1 LNIAARI
8 SRGSLLALTALLC
21 TGACARA
28 ATVTEF
34 NDGISVGSRPFDIAP
49 GPDGNM
55 WFTEHDADQIG
66 RITLSGVVTEFFE
79 GISLGGGPTGITSG
93 PDGNLWF
100 TEYDA
105 GRIGRITPA
114 GVVTEFS
121 AGITP
126 GSSPREIV
134 TGADGN
140 LWYTDT
146 NGRRIGRIT
155 PAGVVTEFSVNT
167 SVGGGPSAITAGPD
181 GNIWFAQTVNPVG
194 RITPAGVLT
203 PFPSNSGGFLMG
215 IAAGPDGNIWTTEYF
230 GSIRQMTTAGV
241 VTGTFALPAGVWAYG
256 IAAGPDGN
264 LWFTGQSDASIGRIT
279 PSGQIVLVTAGVS
292 QGSSPQAIAAGPD
305 GNMWFTEA
313 TADQIGRITPSIEP
327 PVVAVADATAV
338 SETTATLA
346 GTVNARSLS
355 SSVRFEYGV
364 TDAYGSQTAEQLI
377 AAPSERP
384 VSAALTNLLPA
395 TTYHYRLI
403 AASAGGSAQSAD
415 RTFTTSAA
423 PVALP
428 PPPPAAA
435 CSNGVDDDRDG
446 FVDAAEPRCHADA
459 DRRNAGSYQ
468 PKGATESP
476 VDDPVLVC
484 SAGGMALVS
493 VELTHLGRRIRLRG
507 VAGRGQT
514 GRRVGLYANGRRVT
528 SAKVRPDGSFVATF
542 KARRRAPA
550 QVRYQARLG
559 TRRSQSTTAQRRFA
573 DIGLLV
579 SGASVRLTGRI
590 LGRRPRSVELL
601 GRAGGCGA
609 FKSLATVRVRVGG
622 RFTLTAAAFAEVD
635 IATYYVRVGAAGAA
649 GQRESTPPRAIA
661 LR

>member
-1 LNIAARI
+1 LSIAARI
-8 SRGSLLALTALLC
+8 WRGSLLALVALLC

-34 NDGISVGSRPFDIAP
+34 SDGISLESAPFDIVP

-66 RITLSGVVTEFFE
+66 RITPSGVVTEFFE
-79 GISLGGGPTGITSG
+79 DISLGSGPTGITSG

-146 NGRRIGRIT
+146 NGRRIGRVT
-155 PAGVVTEFSVNT
+155 PAGVVTEFSVDT
-167 SVGGGPSAITAGPD
+167 HAGGGPSAITAGPD
-181 GNIWFAQTVNPVG
+181 GNLWFTQDVNPVG
-194 RITPAGVLT
+194 RITPAGAFT
-203 PFPSNSGGFLMG
+203 PFASSFGFLTG
-215 IAAGPDGNIWTTEYF
+215 IAAGPDGNLWTTEYV
-230 GSIRQMTTAGV
+230 GPIQRMTTAGV
-241 VTGTFALPAGVWAYG
+241 VTGTFALPARAWANG

-279 PSGQIVLVTAGVS
+279 LAGQIVLVTVGVS
-292 QGSSPQAIAAGPD
+292 PGSAPRGIAAGPD
-305 GNMWFTEA
+305 GNLWFTEMA
-313 TADQIGRITPSIEP
+313 ADQIGRITPSIEP
-327 PVVAVADATAV
+327 PLVAVADAAAV
-338 SETTATLA
+338 AETTATLA
-346 GTVNARSLS
+346 GTVDARSLS
-355 SSVRFEYGV
+355 SSVRFDYGM
-364 TDAYGSQTAEQLI
+364 TDAYGLQTAEQLV
-377 AAPSERP
+377 AAASEQP
-384 VSAALTNLLPA
+384 VSAAVTSLLPA
-395 TTYHYRLI
+395 TTYHYRLV

-415 RTFTTSAA
+415 RTFTTPAA
-423 PVALP
+423 AVAP
-428 PPPPAAA
+428 PPPAPRAAA

-446 FVDAAEPRCHADA
+446 FADAAEPRCHADA
-459 DRRNAGSYQ
+459 DRRNAGSYLPQ
-468 PKGATESP
+468 GATESP

-484 SAGGMALVS
+484 SAGGLALVS
-493 VELTHLGRRIRLRG
+493 VELTDLRRRIRLRG
-507 VAGRGQT
+507 VAGRGQS
-514 GRRVGLYANGRRVT
+514 GRRVGLYADGRRVA
-528 SAKVRPDGSFVATF
+528 SARVQRDGSFVATF
-542 KARRRAPA
+542 KARRRAPTEM
-550 QVRYQARLG
+550 RYQARLG

-573 DIGLLV
+573 GISLQV
-579 SGASVRLTGRI
+579 RGARVRVTGRI
-590 LGRRPRSVELL
+590 LGRRPRSVDLL

-609 FKSLATVRVRVGG
+609 FKSLATARARVDG
-622 RFTLTAAAFAEVD
+622 RFVLTAAPFAEVD
-635 IATYYVRVGAAGAA
+635 LATYYVRVGAAGAA
-649 GQRESTPPRAIA
+649 GQRESTSPRAIT